1 MIFVFVFVE
10 PVKVALC
17 GMDSTKACDKC
28 NPDFGDT
35 SQCIYYD
42 PLVHGGTPA
51 TGQCNLSPRGGCH
64 RPTEALQTALQ
75 ICMVMT
81 IVFIFGIICC
91 QKCSREYPT
100 NYLALFS
107 FTACEAVVLGI
118 TCLFVNSAAVGL
130 AAAMTALVTAGLTCF
145 ACFTKIDFTGM
156 GAYLYA
162 GLLSLIVCGFVGSFF
177 SAFYQTEWIQNVYA
191 GVGCLIFSA
200 YIVFDTQLIVGGKHA
215 QHAFNEDDYVFAA
228 LNIYLDIVNL
238 FIYILSILNDR
249 N

>member
-28 NPDFGDT
+28 NPHFGDT
-35 SQCIYYD
+35 SQCMYYD

-51 TGQCNLSPRGGCH
+51 TDQCNLSPRGGCH
-64 RPTEALQTALQ
+64 RPTEALQTALT
-75 ICMVMT
+75 ICIVMT

-130 AAAMTALVTAGLTCF
+130 AAAMTALVTAGLSCF